1 MTTSMTSDRRQEP
14 SDAEV
19 RNEEWLNSLTHGIG
33 LVLCF
38 VGGAV
43 LIARAMETGQWVRV
57 VGCTIYAA
65 SLVAVYAASTLSHFF
80 EQPKLRTLF
89 RVLDQAFIYLL
100 IVGSYT
106 PMALVHLHGGKLWIL
121 FIAMWIVAIV
131 GFTSKVLF
139 RHRIEA
145 ISTTL
150 YVVLGWM
157 PILGIRSAWEV
168 LPTQAIVLFVGGG
181 LCYTFG
187 LLFLLL
193 DTRMRFFHA
202 AWHLFVI
209 AGSVC
214 HYFVIYWYVVAA
226 DGPPLW

>member
-1 MTTSMTSDRRQEP
+1 MSTTTNPRDDSTLFDPRS
-14 SDAEV
+14 
-19 RNEEWLNSLTHGIG
+19 EEWLNSLTHAIG
-33 LVLCF
+33 TALCIVGAIALV
-38 VGGAV
+38 V
-43 LIARAMETGQWVRV
+43 RAAETGQWSRII
-57 VGCTIYAA
+57 GCTIYAG
-65 SLVAVYAASTLSHFF
+65 SLIAVYAASTLSHFF
-80 EQPKLRTLF
+80 EEPRLRTLF

-106 PMALVHLHGGKLWIL
+106 PVALVHLHGGWLWLL
-121 FIAMWIVAIV
+121 FGAMWLVALA

-157 PILGIRSAWEV
+157 PIFGVGTWGRM
-168 LPTQAIVLFVGGG
+168 PTQAIELFVAGG

-193 DTRMRFFHA
+193 DTRKRFFHA
-202 AWHLFVI
+202 VWHLFVI

-214 HYFVIYWYVVAA
+214 HYWVIYHYIVGAK
-226 DGPPLW
+226 GLPLW

>member
-1 MTTSMTSDRRQEP
+1 MSTTSNPSDDAGLFDRR
-14 SDAEV
+14 S
-19 RNEEWLNSLTHGIG
+19 EEWINSLTHAVGTA
-33 LVLCF
+33 LCC
-38 VGGAV
+38 VGAIA
-43 LIARAMETGQWVRV
+43 LMARALETGQWVRI
-57 VGCTIYAA
+57 VGCAIYAA
-65 SLVAVYAASTLSHFF
+65 SLIAVYAASTLSHFF
-80 EQPKLRTLF
+80 EEPRLKTLF

-106 PMALVHLHGGKLWIL
+106 PMALVHLHGGLLWLL
-121 FIAMWIVAIV
+121 FVSMWVVALV

-157 PILGIRSAWEV
+157 PICGIGSWNV
-168 LPTQAIVLFVGGG
+168 LPTQAIIYFVAGG

-193 DTRMRFFHA
+193 DSRRRYFHA
-202 AWHLFVI
+202 VWHLFVI

-214 HYFVIYWYVVAA
+214 HYWVIYRYVVGAE
-226 DGPPLW
+226 GMPL

>member
-1 MTTSMTSDRRQEP
+1 MTTSTTSDRRD
-14 SDAEV
+14 DATLLDP
-19 RNEEWLNSLTHGIG
+19 RSEEWINSLTHAIG
-33 LVLCF
+33 VALAIFGGVL
-38 VGGAV
+38 
-43 LIARAMETGQWVRV
+43 LLARAAETGQWVRV
-57 VGCTIYAA
+57 VGCAIYAA
-65 SLVAVYAASTLSHFF
+65 SLVAVYAASTLSHFI
-80 EQPKLRTLF
+80 ERPHLRTFF
-89 RVLDQAFIYLL
+89 RMLDQAFIYLL

-106 PMALVHLHGGKLWIL
+106 PMALVHLHGGLLWVL
-121 FIAMWIVAIV
+121 FIAMWVVAIA

-157 PILGIRSAWEV
+157 PILGIRSAWEA
-168 LPTQAIVLFVGGG
+168 LPTPAVVLFVGGG

-187 LLFLLL
+187 LIFLLL

-202 AWHLFVI
+202 IWHLFVI

-214 HYFVIYWYVVAA
+214 HFLVIYWYVVGAE
-226 DGPPLW
+226 GSPIW

>member
-1 MTTSMTSDRRQEP
+1 MSTTSNNWNDVPLVDRQ
-14 SDAEV
+14 S
-19 RNEEWLNSLTHGIG
+19 EEWINALTHAIG
-33 LVLCF
+33 AALCIFGGVVLV
-38 VGGAV
+38 G
-43 LIARAMETGQWVRV
+43 RAIGTGQVVRV
-57 VGCTIYAA
+57 IGCTIYAA
-65 SLVAVYAASTLSHFF
+65 SLIAVYAASTLSHFF
-80 EQPKLRTLF
+80 EEPRLRTLF

-106 PMALVHLHGGKLWIL
+106 PVALVLLHGGWLWVL
-121 FIAMWIVAIV
+121 FAAMWIVALA

-157 PILGIRSAWEV
+157 PIFGAGTWGRMPS
-168 LPTQAIVLFVGGG
+168 QAITYFVAGG
-181 LCYTFG
+181 LCYTLG

-193 DTRMRFFHA
+193 DTRRRYFHA
-202 AWHLFVI
+202 VWHLFVI

-214 HYFVIYWYVVAA
+214 HYWVIYRYIVGAE
-226 DGPPLW
+226 GLPLQ